1 MLPSNRMA
9 AILNQAWLQS
19 KVKKVS
25 PKNYSACGT
34 AVQPQLNRGSPS
46 PYSRFSWGLTA
57 VQPRFNLGFTVVFVR
72 LFLDSPVS
80 NIH

>member
-25 PKNYSACGT
+25 PKYYSAYGM
-34 AVQPQLNRGSPS
+34 VWYGMVW
-46 PYSRFSWGLTA
+46 YGMVWYGM
-57 VQPRFNLGFTVVFVR
+57 VWHDMVR
-72 LFLDSPVS
+72 YGMV
-80 NIH
+80 